1 MSLHT
6 YATGRGSRIRAHPVT
21 EPAPGDGGVVV
32 VVPSDTW
39 SSVDDLLADPRTDT
53 TAAVLL
59 APTLRREGFMPNVV
73 ATASMVAPAVPADGL
88 IAAVEAS
95 MEGADGWRLRA
106 RSVTACR
113 GAGRCDYGAAATGD
127 AAATADVDNADDD
140 TGLTLDLVAEYRVG
154 QVALA
159 LSSLVTARRVGGET
173 VLWQTHVTTLADQL
187 SHHGSG
193 LAAARV
199 RSPR

>member
-1 MSLHT
+1 MNPLSLHSFCS
-6 YATGRGSRIRAHPVT
+6 GRGSRIMAHPVT
-21 EPAPGDGGVVV
+21 EPMPGDGGVVV

-39 SSVDDLLADPRTDT
+39 RNVDDLLADPRPDT
-53 TAAVLL
+53 SAAVLL
-59 APTLRREGFMPNVV
+59 APALWREGFMPNVV
-73 ATASMVAPAVPADGL
+73 ATASIVAPAVPADGL

-95 MEGADGWRLRA
+95 MEGADGWRVRA
-106 RSVTACR
+106 RSVTAGR
-113 GAGRCDYGAAATGD
+113 GGGRCDD
-127 AAATADVDNADDD
+127 EVSADDD
-140 TGLTLDLVAEYRVG
+140 TDRTLDLVAEYRVG
-154 QVALA
+154 QVSLA

-199 RSPR
+199 QSRR